1 MAVRTTM
8 AALIARVRLLINDQ
22 LPLGSGQIFLDQDI
36 QDVLDESRA
45 DIKNMQMTAQPT
57 YVSGSIQYLDYYTD
71 LGGWEDDFV
80 LKQYLIN
87 TVTPATSEPI
97 AGHWTFATTTL
108 PSVYISG
115 KLYDVY
121 RAAADLL
128 ERWAAKWVLA
138 YAFTSDGQSFQRQ
151 QAADAL
157 QKLARTYRGKQRAM
171 SIGFSRGDLNAGV
184 GNAPSLAATAIDY
197 MGSGQ

>member
-1 MAVRTTM
+1 MAVRSTM
-8 AALIARVRLLINDQ
+8 AALISRVRLLIND
-22 LPLGSGQIFLDQDI
+22 PSGGSQTFADQDI
-36 QDVLDESRA
+36 QDVLDESRT
-45 DIKNMQMTAQPT
+45 DIKNMPMTAQPT
-57 YVSGSIQYLDYYTD
+57 YVGGSIQYLDYYTD

-80 LKQYLIN
+80 MKQFLTV

-115 KLYDVY
+115 KTYDVY

-151 QAADAL
+151 QAAIAL
-157 QKLARTYRGKQRAM
+157 QGLATTYRKKQRAT

-184 GNAPSLAATAIDY
+184 GNAPNLGATAIDY